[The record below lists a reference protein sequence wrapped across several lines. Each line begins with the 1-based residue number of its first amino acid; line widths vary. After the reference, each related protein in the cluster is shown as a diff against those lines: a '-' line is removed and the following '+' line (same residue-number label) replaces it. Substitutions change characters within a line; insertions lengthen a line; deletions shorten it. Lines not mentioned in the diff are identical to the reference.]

1 MGSVSTP
8 PDEQARSIFVDLG
21 YSVDGSGTEF
31 SAVRDWKEVRVH
43 AVTDDPDTTTEASYR
58 CFVTW
63 AEDADSLADALRE
76 KTPDF
81 EWAVIGV
88 TEDGGYEVARAPPSP

>member
-1 MGSVSTP
+1 MGSVNTP
-8 PDEQARSIFVDLG
+8 PEKQARSIFADLG
-21 YSVDGSGTEF
+21 YSVDGTGTEF

-43 AVTDDPDTTTEASYR
+43 AVTGDPDTPSGDAYR

-63 AEDADSLADALRE
+63 TEDANALADALR
-76 KTPDF
+76 TRNPDF

-88 TEDGGYEVARAPPSP
+88 SDDGGYEVARAPPTH